1 MRSRIKRYEEAD
13 VIRAFAAL
21 KATRFDVSK
30 IDPQVFLNSLEFVEA
45 HLDGHPQA
53 GQLYFPG
60 TKYQSNIHFSNGK

>member
-1 MRSRIKRYEEAD
+1 MRSRIKRHEEAD

-30 IDPQVFLNSLEFVEA
+30 ISEEVFRRSLEFVEA

-53 GQLYFPG
+53 G
-60 TKYQSNIHFSNGK
+60 